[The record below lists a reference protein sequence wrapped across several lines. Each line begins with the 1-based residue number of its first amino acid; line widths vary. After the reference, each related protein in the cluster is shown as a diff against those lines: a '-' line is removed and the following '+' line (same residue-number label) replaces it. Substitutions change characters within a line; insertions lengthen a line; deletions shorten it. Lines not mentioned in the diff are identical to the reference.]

1 MKSEKNKI
9 VNPVLPGFY
18 PDPSICRV
26 GEDYYMVNSS
36 FEMTPGIPIF
46 HSKDLAHWTQIGNAL
61 SEKNGFYV
69 KRNGGMEGIMAPTI
83 RYQDGIFY
91 IIDTNLSDKGNFIIT
106 AENPAGPWSE
116 PHWMTDVPDI
126 DASLF
131 FDDDGECYIV
141 GIGDVID
148 LPDGKKD
155 RGFWIAKYD
164 IKTFTR
170 MTEPKVIFDSAL
182 RKGSSP
188 EAPHIYHVG
197 DYYYLIFAEGGTEH
211 YHAVMCARSK
221 DIFGFYEGCPANPV
235 LTHRHMGYNSPII
248 NVGHADLVQIQ
259 DGSWYAVFLASR
271 LVDGHHK
278 NLGRETWICP
288 VIWEREWPLFSP
300 ETGKVEWEY
309 DAPACLPWEENE
321 MVDDKDDFDEKEL
334 PVYLTFWGTPEK
346 GTYKIEDSCLKLK
359 CVKQSPDDEIIPLEI
374 SLNQH
379 ELQFAAFVARRQC
392 ALHVNVSAKMHFMPH
407 GKESA
412 GLAITQA
419 MNHQIHIERAIE
431 DGKQVLRVV
440 LVTAEYEGYSFF
452 PGFSSTTNCEV
463 ICRVPYD
470 EEDIVMSIDMNR
482 QVYTI
487 SYGKD
492 AESMKE
498 LCVTDGRLIN
508 TERVGC
514 MSGTQ
519 IAMFASG
526 HNTENSN
533 YAEFDWYRYKEF

>member
-1 MKSEKNKI
+1 MSKNKI
-9 VNPVLPGFY
+9 INPVLPGYY

-26 GEDYYMVNSS
+26 GDDYYMVNSS
-36 FEMTPGIPIF
+36 FEMTPGIPVF
-46 HSKDLAHWTQIGNAL
+46 HSKDLAHWTQIGNAMN
-61 SEKNGFYV
+61 EENGFYIE
-69 KRNGGMEGIMAPTI
+69 RNGGVEGIMAPTI
-83 RYQDGIFY
+83 RYQNGIFY

-141 GIGDVID
+141 GIGNVID

-164 IKTFTR
+164 IQTFTR
-170 MTEPKVIFDSAL
+170 LTEPKVIFDSAL
-182 RKGSSP
+182 RHGSSP

-197 DYYYLIFAEGGTEH
+197 EYYYLIFAEGGTEH

-221 DIFGFYEGCPANPV
+221 DLFGFYEGCPANPL
-235 LTHRHMGYNSPII
+235 LTHRHMGYHSPII

-271 LVDGHHK
+271 LVDGNHK
-278 NLGRETWICP
+278 NLGRETWLCP

-309 DAPACLPWEENE
+309 DAPECLPWEEKE
-321 MVDDKDDFDEKEL
+321 VVDEKDEFNEKEL
-334 PVYLTFWGTPEK
+334 PVYLTCWGTPEK

-359 CVKQSPDDEIIPLEI
+359 CVKQSPYDEVVPIDL
-374 SLNQH
+374 SQNRH
-379 ELQFAAFVARRQC
+379 EGRFAAFVARRQC
-392 ALHVNVSAKMHFMPH
+392 ALHVNVSAKMHFMPQ

-412 GLAITQA
+412 GIAITQA
-419 MNHQIHIERAIE
+419 MNHQMHIERAVT
-431 DGKQVLRVV
+431 DGKQVLQLV
-440 LVTAEYEGYSFF
+440 LITADYKGYPFF
-452 PGFSSTTNCEV
+452 PGFSSTTNREV
-463 ICRVPYD
+463 ICSVPY
-470 EEDIVMSIDMNR
+470 EEEEIVISVELDG

-492 AESMKE
+492 SDSMQE

-508 TERVGC
+508 PEKVGC

-526 HNTENSN
+526 HGTDSNN
-533 YAEFDWYRYKEF
+533 YATFDWYRYREI